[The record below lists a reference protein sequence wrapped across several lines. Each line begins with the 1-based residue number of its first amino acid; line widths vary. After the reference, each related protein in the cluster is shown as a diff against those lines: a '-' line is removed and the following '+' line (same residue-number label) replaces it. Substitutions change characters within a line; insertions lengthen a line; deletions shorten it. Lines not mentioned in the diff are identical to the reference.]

1 MLGYV
6 LRRGARGAVRIPSL
20 SIKGSTTLP
29 FLRETP
35 WVTLSRSPTR
45 GFAGDA
51 SGSQTG
57 PEAGGGGD
65 DVKAGPDPETHSDFS
80 PQHRQVDFESVKKK
94 LKDLVEREKIVLFMK
109 GTPETPLCGF
119 SARVVGILKDANIG
133 DFTYVDVLK
142 NPSVRE
148 GVKQLS
154 DWPTLPQLFVNGEF
168 VGGCDILEEARKSGE
183 LQRIVAAADQGND
196 NSSSSGNETK

>member
-1 MLGYV
+1 
-6 LRRGARGAVRIPSL
+6 
-20 SIKGSTTLP
+20 
-29 FLRETP
+29 
-35 WVTLSRSPTR
+35 
-45 GFAGDA
+45 
-51 SGSQTG
+51 
-57 PEAGGGGD
+57 
-65 DVKAGPDPETHSDFS
+65 
-80 PQHRQVDFESVKKK
+80 
-94 LKDLVEREKIVLFMK
+94 MK